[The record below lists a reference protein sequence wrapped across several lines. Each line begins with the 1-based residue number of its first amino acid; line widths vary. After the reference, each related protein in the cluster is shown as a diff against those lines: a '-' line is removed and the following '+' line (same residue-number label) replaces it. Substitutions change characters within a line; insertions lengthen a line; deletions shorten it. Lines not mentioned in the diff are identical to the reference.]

1 MGELPGDQSINVIR
15 RPPRVVYVALSAA
28 VLGLLTLLLAAC
40 GEAQP
45 AARSAA
51 STSASAIPSGL
62 VKAAATANISDVKR
76 IGPAGPNHLG
86 FFSGSDQ
93 SGQTVVAIAS
103 DNEISPFVPEQHM
116 TDYLASNKLYVHSAD
131 SGSGGTVDSREVLGE
146 VSPDVARVAIQLQ
159 GGGTTAV
166 PLVDQAFVYSSTDPS
181 MFAAAVVA
189 YDAAGKALATKELGP
204 ATAPPSG

>member
-1 MGELPGDQSINVIR
+1 MIR
-15 RPPRVVYVALSAA
+15 RPPRVAYAALSGA
-28 VLGLLTLLLAAC
+28 VVALLTLLLAGC

-62 VKAAATANISDVKR
+62 VKAAATAGISNVKR
-76 IGPAGPNHLG
+76 TGPAGPNHLG

-103 DNEISPFVPEQHM
+103 DNEISPFVPQQHM
-116 TDYLASNKLYVHSAD
+116 TAYLASNKLYVHSAD

-159 GGGTTAV
+159 GGETNAV
-166 PLVDQAFVYSSTDPS
+166 PLVDQAFVYSSSDPS
-181 MFAAAVVA
+181 MFASAVVA
-189 YDAAGKALATKELGP
+189 YDAEGKVLATKDLGP
-204 ATAPPSG
+204 AAAPAGG